1 MGKNT
6 LKKKL
11 QMVVLKVHREDE
23 GTFIKILSPA
33 LVNIALF
40 LVVMLLLKFGV
51 IDKGSMVYGILKRI
65 IVLIL
70 PVLQFLFLWFTHRV
84 SSIVSKSYDIEVQLI
99 LPDRFLLEDTWIQ
112 IASSINHAG
121 KILESKIKERGVNI
135 ESRGLGGFYLK
146 GVKNEDEELE
156 KVIQIFKSIH
166 YIKVRMFNGAYMEIG
181 KGFVDI
187 SDEEARE
194 NEEMS
199 YLWLMELTKSPIL
212 ERISVLYQID
222 TEKKQKLFSER
233 DIEDL
238 ILFFEP
244 FEGFANYIK
253 EERRKREDIKTLK
266 KNKLENKEKNE
277 IDEMFRYGMKRLDK
291 IHEVQIYE
299 HDREFLN
306 VSLDD
311 FE

>member
-6 LKKKL
+6 IKKKL
-11 QMVVLKVHREDE
+11 QMVVLKVHREDK
-23 GTFIKILSPA
+23 GTFIKIMSPA

-40 LVVMLLLKFGV
+40 LVVILLLEFGI
-51 IDKGSMVYGILKRI
+51 IDKGSMVYGILKRV

-70 PVLQFLFLWFTHRV
+70 PVLQFLFLTFLYSV
-84 SSIVSKSYDIEVQLI
+84 SSIVSKSYDKEVQLI
-99 LPDRFLLEDTWIQ
+99 LPDRFLLEESWIQ
-112 IASSINHAG
+112 IASSINHAE
-121 KILESKIKERGVNI
+121 KVLESKTKESGVNI
-135 ESRGLGGFYLK
+135 SPKGRVYLK
-146 GVKNEDEELE
+146 GVKNEELE
-156 KVIQIFKSIH
+156 KLFQIYKSID
-166 YIKVRMFNGAYMEIG
+166 YIKIRMFNGAYMEIG

-187 SDEEARE
+187 SEEEARE

-233 DIEDL
+233 DIEEL

-277 IDEMFRYGMKRLDK
+277 IEELFRYGMYRLDK
-291 IHEVQIYE
+291 VQEVKIYE
-299 HDREFLN
+299 HDREFLD
-306 VSLDD
+306 VKLDD
-311 FE
+311 FK

>member
-6 LKKKL
+6 IKKKL
-11 QMVVLKVHREDE
+11 QMVVLKVHREDK

-33 LVNIALF
+33 LVNIVLF
-40 LVVMLLLKFGV
+40 LVFILLLKFGV
-51 IDKGSMVYGILKRI
+51 IDKGSMVYGILKRVI
-65 IVLIL
+65 ALIL
-70 PVLQFLFLWFTHRV
+70 PVMQFLFLWFAYSV
-84 SSIVSKSYDIEVQLI
+84 SRIVSKSYDIEVLLI
-99 LPDRFLLEDTWIQ
+99 LPDRFLLEESWVQ

-135 ESRGLGGFYLK
+135 NSRGQRVYLK
-146 GVKNEDEELE
+146 GAKNENEELE
-156 KVIQIFKSIH
+156 KVIKIYESIH
-166 YIKVRMFNGAYMEIG
+166 YIKIRMFNGAYMEIG

-187 SDEEARE
+187 SEEEARE
-194 NEEMS
+194 NEELS

-212 ERISVLYQID
+212 ERISVLYQVD

-233 DIEDL
+233 DIEEL

-277 IDEMFRYGMKRLDK
+277 IDEMFRYGMYRLDK

-299 HDREFLN
+299 HDREVLD
-306 VSLDD
+306 VKLDD
-311 FE
+311 FK

>member
-6 LKKKL
+6 IKKKL

-40 LVVMLLLKFGV
+40 LIVILLLKFGV
-51 IDKGSMVYGILKRI
+51 IDKGSMVYGILKRV

-70 PVLQFLFLWFTHRV
+70 PVLQFLFLWFTYRV

-99 LPDRFLLEDTWIQ
+99 LPDRFLLEESWIQ

-121 KILESKIKERGVNI
+121 KILDSKIKERGVI
-135 ESRGLGGFYLK
+135 ISPKGRVYLK
-146 GVKNEDEELE
+146 GIKNENEGLE
-156 KVIQIFKSIH
+156 KIIQIYESIN
-166 YIKVRMFNGAYMEIG
+166 YIKNRMFNGAYMEIG

-187 SDEEARE
+187 SEEEARE

-233 DIEDL
+233 DIEEL

-244 FEGFANYIK
+244 FEGFANFIK

-277 IDEMFRYGMKRLDK
+277 VDEMFRYGMYRLDK
-291 IHEVQIYE
+291 VQEVKIYE
-299 HDREFLN
+299 KDREFLD
-306 VSLDD
+306 VKLDD
-311 FE
+311 FK